1 MSEKINIFY
10 EGVNDLAGI
19 LATSIASLCSNTKS
33 ELDIYILDTGLCEF
47 YKKQLLLL
55 QDRFS
60 HATIKFVPVDLTM
73 FDGLK
78 GYRAENFVDCYSRL
92 LIPDLVKD
100 IDKAIYLDS
109 DTVVLKDISLLWN
122 IDMDGKALAAP
133 PDTGISD
140 VIPPHMEKLGVSSD
154 QVYISAGVFVIDC
167 DLWRRKSIT
176 KQILKLARE
185 KKDKIIIIIEDLF
198 TIFFGDNFKII
209 DPSWGFIEY
218 TENAAKFIPID
229 DINPE
234 YLKKIRNDIAI
245 VHFAGANKVW
255 KTERHWLTQKTIL
268 HFNEF
273 WLYAKMTPFYEGLS
287 KSFVSGVVSETVRP
301 FYRESNQSSLRRIKL
316 FNRIPFIK
324 IRMSKTGIRYYLFN
338 FIPLFKVTD

>member
-109 DTVVLKDISLLWN
+109 DTVVLKDINLLWN

-133 PDTGISD
+133 PDTGIFEALF
-140 VIPPHMEKLGVSSD
+140 PHMRKVGIEPN
-154 QVYISAGVFVIDC
+154 QVFISAGIFVIDC
-167 DLWRRKSIT
+167 KLWRNESISVRL
-176 KQILKLARE
+176 LKLARE
-185 KKDKIIIIIEDLF
+185 KKDVIEIIVEDLF
-198 TIFFGDNFKII
+198 TIYFRNNFKIL
-209 DPSWGFIEY
+209 DPSWGFIENSDY
-218 TENAAKFIPID
+218 VANLIPIES
-229 DINPE
+229 ITPE
-234 YLKKIRNDIAI
+234 YLRKIKNDLGVI
-245 VHFAGANKVW
+245 HFAGINKVW
-255 KTERHWLTQKTIL
+255 KTEKHWLTKKTIL

-273 WLYAKMTPFYEGLS
+273 WLYAKMTPFYAGLN
-287 KSFVSGVVSETVRP
+287 KSFVSNLILDST
-301 FYRESNQSSLRRIKL
+301 SSAVEKSSSFVCRIKL

-324 IRMSKTGIRYYLFN
+324 IRKRKTGTRYYLFN